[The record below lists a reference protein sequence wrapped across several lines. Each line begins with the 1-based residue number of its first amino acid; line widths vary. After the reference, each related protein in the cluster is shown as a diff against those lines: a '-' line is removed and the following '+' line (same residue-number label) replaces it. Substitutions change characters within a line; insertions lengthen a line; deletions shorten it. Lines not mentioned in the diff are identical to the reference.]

1 MGAVAAEV
9 AAWGE
14 EWASPPK
21 RASSVPVGNAFWR
34 VRFAVVYG
42 TCFWHY
48 QAACNASALLKC
60 GMCAPHPNFL
70 LALAPQ
76 ASGVSHRAKAAGRFA
91 LLKKALETETLH
103 AQKRARGEFAV
114 CRVHANGVCVF
125 VCVLLCSGPGYLV
138 VPVLPGLNPSQRPHL
153 AIGRSFHLLPM
164 HPPTHPTIPSLCS
177 VRASA
182 R

>member
-42 TCFWHY
+42 TCFWRY

-60 GMCAPHPNFL
+60 GMCAPHLNFT
-70 LALAPQ
+70 
-76 ASGVSHRAKAAGRFA
+76 AGTRTA
-91 LLKKALETETLH
+91 GKWRKPPG
-103 AQKRARGEFAV
+103 QGCRAV
-114 CRVHANGVCVF
+114 CAAKE
-125 VCVLLCSGPGYLV
+125 GPGDGD
-138 VPVLPGLNPSQRPHL
+138 PPRPE
-153 AIGRSFHLLPM
+153 AGQG
-164 HPPTHPTIPSLCS
+164 
-177 VRASA
+177 
-182 R
+182 